1 MSTGMNL
8 WDPQVWGF
16 ITTFS
21 ALLIAMII
29 ANIILNTCKVVRQL
43 MIPSS
48 VLGGFLLLIVNF
60 FCKNFLDHA
69 LYSPQTLEILTYHGL
84 GLGFAA
90 LALRRADA
98 KADKAARTGAFD
110 TGVAVANGYMLQAI
124 LGLVATIALFYMMG
138 SFYASGL
145 LLPMGFG
152 QGPGQAY
159 NWGHTYELRYG
170 FTDGTSFGLTVAAM
184 GFVSASVGG
193 IIHLNWLRKKGIYKG
208 EMGANATDKLTLE
221 TFTDKDEIPLA
232 ESMDK
237 FTIQIALVF
246 IAYAMSFLF
255 MKGVNTLLDP
265 TGVGAT
271 GLAGTIQGLIWGFQF
286 LFASV
291 FATLLKTVLRRLKQ
305 KGVIRRE
312 YSNDFLQN
320 RISGFMFDLMVV
332 ASIAAIDLRAFTKM
346 EFLMPLSIICV
357 LGAVGSYI
365 YLRVVCKRVF
375 PTYEQEAFLSLY
387 GMQTGTAST
396 GTILLREIDPN
407 FESPAAH
414 NLVYHMPWAIPFAAP
429 MLLMMGMAAESITK
443 CIVALGIIA
452 VLFVAFNILLFR
464 RSIFKKKK

>member
-1 MSTGMNL
+1 
-8 WDPQVWGF
+8 
-16 ITTFS
+16 
-21 ALLIAMII
+21 
-29 ANIILNTCKVVRQL
+29 
-43 MIPSS
+43 
-48 VLGGFLLLIVNF
+48 
-60 FCKNFLDHA
+60 
-69 LYSPQTLEILTYHGL
+69 
-84 GLGFAA
+84 
-90 LALRRADA
+90 
-98 KADKAARTGAFD
+98 
-110 TGVAVANGYMLQAI
+110 
-124 LGLVATIALFYMMG
+124 
-138 SFYASGL
+138 
-145 LLPMGFG
+145 
-152 QGPGQAY
+152 
-159 NWGHTYELRYG
+159 
-170 FTDGTSFGLTVAAM
+170 
-184 GFVSASVGG
+184 
-193 IIHLNWLRKKGIYKG
+193 
-208 EMGANATDKLTLE
+208 MGANATDKLTLE

-375 PTYEQEAFLSLY
+375 PAYEQEAFLSLY

-396 GTILLREIDPN
+396 GTILLREMDPN

-443 CIVALGIIA
+443 CLVALGIIA

>member
-1 MSTGMNL
+1 MNL

-16 ITTFS
+16 ITTMS
-21 ALLIAMII
+21 SLLIAMIV
-29 ANIILNTCKVVRQL
+29 ANIIRNTCTAIRRL

-48 VLGGFLLLIVNF
+48 VLGGFLLLVVNF
-60 FCKNFLDHA
+60 ICKNFLNFS
-69 LYSPQTLEILTYHGL
+69 LYSTQTLEILTYHGL

-90 LALRRADA
+90 LALRRANA
-98 KADKAARTGAFD
+98 KSDKESRTGAFD
-110 TGVAVANGYMLQAI
+110 TGVTVANGYMLQAI
-124 LGLVATIALFYMMG
+124 LGLVVTISLFYLMG
-138 SFYASGL
+138 SFFASGL
-145 LLPMGFG
+145 LLPMGYG

-184 GFVSASVGG
+184 GFVSASIGG
-193 IIHLNWLRKKGIYKG
+193 ILHLNWLRKKGIYKG
-208 EMGANATDKLTLE
+208 ELGANAQDKLTLE

-246 IAYAMSFLF
+246 IAYAISFLF

-265 TGVGAT
+265 TGEGAK

-286 LFASV
+286 LFASI
-291 FATLLKTVLRRLKQ
+291 FATLLKTVLRRLKV
-305 KGVIRRE
+305 KGIIRRE
-312 YSNDFLQN
+312 YSNDFMQN

-332 ASIAAIDLRAFTKM
+332 ASIAAIDLRAFTKV
-346 EFLMPLSIICV
+346 EFLLPLSIICL
-357 LGAVGSYI
+357 LGAVGTYI
-365 YLRVVCKRVF
+365 YLRIVCKKVF
-375 PTYEQEAFLSLY
+375 PSYEQEAFLSLY

-396 GTILLREIDPN
+396 GTILLREMDPN

-429 MLLMMGMAAESITK
+429 MLLMMGMAAQSVTNCLI
-443 CIVALGIIA
+443 ALA
-452 VLFVAFNILLFR
+452 VNVVLFAAFNVLLFR
-464 RSIFKKKK
+464 KSIFKKKKK

>member
-1 MSTGMNL
+1 MAS
-8 WDPQVWGF
+8 
-16 ITTFS
+16 
-21 ALLIAMII
+21 LLIAMIV
-29 ANIILNTCKVVRQL
+29 ANIIRNTCKAVRQL

-48 VLGGFLLLIVNF
+48 VLGGFLLLIINF
-60 FCKNFLDHA
+60 FTKHYLDMP
-69 LYSPQTLEILTYHGL
+69 LYSAQTLEILTYHGL

-110 TGVAVANGYMLQAI
+110 TGVTVANGYMLQAI
-124 LGLVATIALFYMMG
+124 MGLVVTIALFYIMG
-138 SFYASGL
+138 SFFASGL
-145 LLPMGFG
+145 LLPMGYG

-170 FTDGTSFGLTVAAM
+170 FSNGTSFGLTVAAM

-208 EMGANATDKLTLE
+208 ELGSNATDKLTLE

-246 IAYAMSFLF
+246 IAYALSFVF
-255 MKGVNTLLDP
+255 MKTVNTLLDP
-265 TGVGAT
+265 TGTGAT

-305 KGVIRRE
+305 KGLIRRE
-312 YSNDFLQN
+312 YSNDFMQN

-332 ASIAAIDLRAFTKM
+332 ASIAAIDLRAFTQM
-346 EFLMPLSIICV
+346 EFVLPLSIICL
-357 LGAVGSYI
+357 LGAVGTYI
-365 YLRVVCKRVF
+365 YLRFVCKKVF

-396 GTILLREIDPN
+396 GTILLREMDPN

-429 MLLMMGMAAESITK
+429 MLLMMGMAAESLAK
-443 CIVALGIIA
+443 CFIALGIIV
-452 VLFVAFNILLFR
+452 VLFIAFNILLFR
-464 RSIFKKKK
+464 KSLFKKKK

>member
-1 MSTGMNL
+1 MTTGMNL

-29 ANIILNTCKVVRQL
+29 ANIIRNTCKGVRQL

-48 VLGGFLLLIVNF
+48 VLGGFLLLIINF

-69 LYSPQTLEILTYHGL
+69 LYSSQTLEILTYHGL

-98 KADKAARTGAFD
+98 KADKASRTGAFD
-110 TGVAVANGYMLQAI
+110 TGVTVANGYMLQAI
-124 LGLVATIALFYMMG
+124 LGLVATIALFYVMG
-138 SFYASGL
+138 SFFASGL

-208 EMGANATDKLTLE
+208 ELGSNATDKLTLE

-255 MKGVNTLLDP
+255 MKGINTLLDP
-265 TGVGAT
+265 AGVGAK

-291 FATLLKTVLRRLKQ
+291 FATLLKTVLRRLKA

-332 ASIAAIDLRAFTKM
+332 ASIAAIDLRAFAKM
-346 EFLMPLSIICV
+346 EFLLPLSIICI

-365 YLRVVCKRVF
+365 YLRIVCKRVF
-375 PTYEQEAFLSLY
+375 PAYEQEAFLSLY

-396 GTILLREIDPN
+396 GTILLRELDPH

-429 MLLMMGMAAESITK
+429 MLLMMGMAAQSVGSAF
-443 CIVALGIIA
+443 VALGVNV
-452 VLFVAFNILLFR
+452 VLFIAFNVLLFR
-464 RSIFKKKK
+464 KSIFKKK

>member
-1 MSTGMNL
+1 MNL

-16 ITTFS
+16 ITTVS
-21 ALLIAMII
+21 SLLIAMIV
-29 ANIILNTCKVVRQL
+29 ANIIRNTCTAVRRL

-48 VLGGFLLLIVNF
+48 VLGGFLLLVVNF
-60 FCKNFLDHA
+60 ICKHYLDFS
-69 LYSPQTLEILTYHGL
+69 LYSTQTLEILTYHGL

-90 LALRRADA
+90 LALRRANA
-98 KADKAARTGAFD
+98 KADKEARTGAFD
-110 TGVAVANGYMLQAI
+110 TGVTVANGYMLQAI
-124 LGLVATIALFYMMG
+124 LGLLVTISLFYIMG
-138 SFYASGL
+138 SFFASGL
-145 LLPMGFG
+145 LLPMGYG

-184 GFVSASVGG
+184 GFVSASLGG
-193 IIHLNWLRKKGIYKG
+193 ILHLNWLRKKGIYKG
-208 EMGANATDKLTLE
+208 ELGANATDKLTLE

-246 IAYAMSFLF
+246 IAYAISFLF
-255 MKGVNTLLDP
+255 MKGINTLLDP
-265 TGVGAT
+265 TGVGAK

-286 LFASV
+286 LFASI
-291 FATLLKTVLRRLKQ
+291 FATLLKTVLRRLKA

-312 YSNDFLQN
+312 YSNDFMQN

-332 ASIAAIDLRAFTKM
+332 ASIAAIDLRAFTKV
-346 EFLMPLSIICV
+346 EFLLPLSIICL
-357 LGAVGSYI
+357 LGAVGTYI
-365 YLRVVCKRVF
+365 YLRIVCKKVF
-375 PTYEQEAFLSLY
+375 PGYEQEAFLSLY

-396 GTILLREIDPN
+396 GTILLREMDPN

-429 MLLMMGMAAESITK
+429 MLLLMGMAAESVTNCLI
-443 CIVALGIIA
+443 ALGVNV
-452 VLFVAFNILLFR
+452 VLFAAFNVLLFR
-464 RSIFKKKK
+464 KSLFKKKKS